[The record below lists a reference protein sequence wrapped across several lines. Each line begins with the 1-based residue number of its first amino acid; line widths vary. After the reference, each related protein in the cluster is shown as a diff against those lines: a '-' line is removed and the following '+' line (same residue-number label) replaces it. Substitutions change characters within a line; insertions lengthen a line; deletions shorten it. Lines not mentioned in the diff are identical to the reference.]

1 MVQEVD
7 TKKALVTLS
16 IVLALLGVSV
26 LAASWQQDR
35 SGVQFKVDSKTGSTQ
50 IGFYLFMNYNPV
62 PNCIEITV
70 DCSLYPVSTP
80 QSPLATDSHR
90 IRRHCGGGISSLS
103 TLSPFITPVPGMSYG
118 GKIVLHDV
126 ANNLTYEKQITYV
139 ASITLP
145 TGIGINV
152 TTPTGKTEEIDF
164 SDLNDEQ
171 LKSLT
176 TYYATVTT
184 NYIQTASD
192 IALSD
197 FFATYSS
204 DHPQWVFVLAQLG
217 PQIDQTGPGIS
228 VHASYNHLFFLY
240 LIESLEAAAAVTEQL
255 KDFQNDFAGS
265 VWLAKGETG
274 SDAPQAVFMDK
285 QAWKILQASD
295 KEWSERND

>member
-1 MVQEVD
+1 M
-7 TKKALVTLS
+7 KRALVTLGTLS
-16 IVLALLGVSV
+16 IVLALLAVSV
-26 LAASWQQDR
+26 LAASWQEDCF
-35 SGVQFKVDSKTGSTQ
+35 GVQFKVDSKTGSTQ
-50 IGFYLFMNYNPV
+50 IGFYLFMNYDPV

-70 DCSLYPVSTP
+70 DWSVYPVSTP

-90 IRRHCGGGISSLS
+90 IRRHCGGSISSVS
-103 TLSPFITPVPGMSYG
+103 TLSPFVTPVPGMSYA
-118 GKIVLHDV
+118 GKIVLHDA
-126 ANNLTYEKQITYV
+126 ANNLAYEKQITYV
-139 ASITLP
+139 SPITLP

-164 SDLNDEQ
+164 SGINDEQ

-176 TYYATVTT
+176 TYYATVTRD
-184 NYIQTASD
+184 YVQTASD

-197 FFATYSS
+197 FFATYSA

-240 LIESLEAAAAVTEQL
+240 RIDGLEATAAVTEQL
-255 KDFQNDFAGS
+255 KDFQNDFMGS
-265 VWLAKGETG
+265 VWLAKGD
-274 SDAPQAVFMDK
+274 DAPQAVFMDK

-295 KEWSERND
+295 KEWSKRHD

>member
-35 SGVQFKVDSKTGSTQ
+35 SGVPFKVDSKTGSTQ

-70 DCSLYPVSTP
+70 DWSVYPVSTP

-90 IRRHCGGGISSLS
+90 IRRHCGGSISSVS
-103 TLSPFITPVPGMSYG
+103 TLSPFVTPVPGMSYA
-118 GKIVLHDV
+118 GKIVLHNA

-139 ASITLP
+139 APITLP

-164 SDLNDEQ
+164 SGINDEQ

-176 TYYATVTT
+176 TYYA
-184 NYIQTASD
+184 I
-192 IALSD
+192 
-197 FFATYSS
+197 
-204 DHPQWVFVLAQLG
+204 
-217 PQIDQTGPGIS
+217 
-228 VHASYNHLFFLY
+228 
-240 LIESLEAAAAVTEQL
+240 VTERL
-255 KDFQNDFAGS
+255 KDFQNDFVGS
-265 VWLAKGETG
+265 VWLAKGKTG
-274 SDAPQAVFMDK
+274 GDAPQVVFMDK
-285 QAWKILQASD
+285 QA
-295 KEWSERND
+295 

>member
-1 MVQEVD
+1 M
-7 TKKALVTLS
+7 KRALVTLGTLS
-16 IVLALLGVSV
+16 IVLALLAVSV
-26 LAASWQQDR
+26 LAASWQEDCF
-35 SGVQFKVDSKTGSTQ
+35 GVQFKVDSKTGSTQ
-50 IGFYLFMNYNPV
+50 IGFYLFMNYDPV

-70 DCSLYPVSTP
+70 DWSVYPVSTP

-90 IRRHCGGGISSLS
+90 IRRHCGGSISSVS
-103 TLSPFITPVPGMSYG
+103 TLSPFVTPVPGMSYA
-118 GKIVLHDV
+118 GKIVLHDA
-126 ANNLTYEKQITYV
+126 ANNLAYEKQITYV
-139 ASITLP
+139 SPITLP

-164 SDLNDEQ
+164 SGINDEQ

-176 TYYATVTT
+176 TYYATVTRD
-184 NYIQTASD
+184 YVQTASD

-197 FFATYSS
+197 FFATYSA

-240 LIESLEAAAAVTEQL
+240 RIDGLEATAAVTEQL
-255 KDFQNDFAGS
+255 KDFQNDFMGS
-265 VWLAKGETG
+265 VWLAKGD
-274 SDAPQAVFMDK
+274 DAPQAVFMDK

-295 KEWSERND
+295 KEWSERHD